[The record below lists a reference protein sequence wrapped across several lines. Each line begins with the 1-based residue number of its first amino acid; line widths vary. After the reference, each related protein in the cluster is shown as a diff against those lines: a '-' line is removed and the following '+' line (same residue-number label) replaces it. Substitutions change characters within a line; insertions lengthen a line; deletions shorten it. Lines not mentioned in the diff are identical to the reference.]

1 MNIMQIV
8 GIALLAT
15 IITIFLRQTNSPVN
29 AMLISVL
36 VGIIIFF
43 SVLKDIAYV
52 LSALDRLAHQAHV
65 NQLYLGTILKIIG
78 IAYVAEFGA
87 QVCRDAGETAI
98 ASKVEFAAKVMVLVL
113 AIPILVAVLETIIR
127 LLP

>member
-8 GIALLAT
+8 GIGLVAAILA
-15 IITIFLRQTNSPVN
+15 IFLRQANSPVN
-29 AMLISVL
+29 AILISLLVGVIIFISVL
-36 VGIIIFF
+36 
-43 SVLKDIAYV
+43 DEIAYV
-52 LSALDRLAHQAHV
+52 LAALDHLAVKANV
-65 NQLYLGTILKIIG
+65 NQIYLSTILKIIG

-98 ASKVEFAAKVMVLVL
+98 AARIEFAAKILVL
-113 AIPILVAVLETIIR
+113 MLAVPILVAVLETIIR

>member
-8 GIALLAT
+8 GIGMIAAILA
-15 IITIFLRQTNSPVN
+15 IFLRQTNSPVN
-29 AMLISVL
+29 AMLISLL
-36 VGIIIFF
+36 VGVIIFIT
-43 SVLKDIAYV
+43 LLDDIAYV
-52 LSALDRLAHQAHV
+52 LGVLDHLAVKARV
-65 NQLYLGTILKIIG
+65 NQLYLTTILKIIG

-98 ASKVEFAAKVMVLVL
+98 ASRIEFAAKILILVL
-113 AIPILVAVLETIIR
+113 AMPILAAVLETIIL